1 MRFILPIGDRYSIG
15 YGHCVWLDITLG
27 RSVDKYRQ
35 YHDHHNASWKR
46 RHIDRCARFA
56 QRMDAR
62 QNAGG
67 SVQPNEKPSLRAYFP
82 KR

>member
-15 YGHCVWLDITLG
+15 YDHYAWLDITLG

-35 YHDHHNASWKR
+35 YHDHHDASWKPPHR
-46 RHIDRCARFA
+46 GRCARFV
-56 QRMDAR
+56 QRTDAL
-62 QNAGG
+62 QNVGG